1 MLTPGRIRALGIAAA
16 GCALFW
22 ALGLPLPFLL
32 GPLAACLLAALSGV
46 QMQDTGRFGVG
57 MRSILGV
64 AVGASLTPELLERL
78 PAMALSLALVPL
90 FVLLIGTMGYL
101 FFRRFHGY
109 DPATAY
115 YCAMPGGFQD
125 MVIFGQ
131 EAGGNIRTLAL
142 VHATRVAIIVSVAP
156 FLITG
161 LWDTPL
167 TNAPG
172 EPVTAI
178 GWDQLAVMAFAAL
191 AGWGIAAR
199 IRLFGASILGPLIL
213 SAVLSMTGILTTR
226 PPAEAIIA
234 AQFFIGLGIGAQYVG
249 VTLAELRRDVLAG
262 AQFMAV
268 LAVVTL
274 IFAEAVALAGL
285 APSLE
290 AFLAFAPGG
299 QAEMVVLTL
308 VAGADLAFVIT
319 HHLARIMLVILGA
332 PVIAHLMRRYREGD
346 D

>member
-1 MLTPGRIRALGIAAA
+1 MLTRARMRALAIAAA
-16 GCALFW
+16 GVAVFA

-32 GPLAACLLAALSGV
+32 GPLAACLLAALAGIH
-46 QMQDTGRFGVG
+46 MQDTGRLGVG

-64 AVGASLTPELLERL
+64 AVGASLTPDLLGRL
-78 PAMALSLALVPL
+78 PAMALSVALVPV
-90 FVLLIGTMGYL
+90 FVALIGGVGYL
-101 FFRRFHGY
+101 FFRRYYRY

-125 MVIFGQ
+125 MVLFGQ

-172 EPVTAI
+172 DPVTEI
-178 GWDQLAVMAFAAL
+178 GLDQLGLMVFAAL

-199 IRLFGASILGPLIL
+199 VGLFGAAILGPLIMSGL
-213 SAVLSMTGILTTR
+213 LSMTGILTSR
-226 PPAEAIIA
+226 PPAEAILA

-268 LAVVTL
+268 LAILTL
-274 IFAEAVALAGL
+274 IFAEGVASAGL

-332 PVIAHLMRRYREGD
+332 PLVAHLMRQHRDKGD
-346 D
+346 